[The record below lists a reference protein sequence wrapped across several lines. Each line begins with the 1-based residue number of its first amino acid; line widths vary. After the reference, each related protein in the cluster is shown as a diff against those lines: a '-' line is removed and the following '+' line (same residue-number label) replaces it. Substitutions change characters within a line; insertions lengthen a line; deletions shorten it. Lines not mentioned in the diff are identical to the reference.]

1 VLQRHFFPPQIQRGP
16 ERNGSLAPKM
26 DMFFAYNYSNGN
38 MVLIC
43 LNLQY
48 DTVIWENQVYFTMEN
63 EGKSAKKLIFFSK
76 NGIQPRIYPSLL
88 LKSRFFRGFR
98 RVLPDLKEPPLPA
111 SPNGVGVLGAAG
123 PIEAAEDLVGDPG
136 PGAEE
141 REVKNHAWPEKN
153 PDGNHSLIYH

>member
-1 VLQRHFFPPQIQRGP
+1 
-16 ERNGSLAPKM
+16 M

-63 EGKSAKKLIFFSK
+63 EGKAAKKLILFQQKWDSTK
-76 NGIQPRIYPSLL
+76 NLPIFATKIP
-88 LKSRFFRGFR
+88 FFRGFR
-98 RVLPDLKEPPLPA
+98 WVLPDLKEPPLPA

-136 PGAEE
+136 PGAKE
-141 REVKNHAWPEKN
+141 REVKNHAWPKKN